1 MEYAVIYY
9 SESGN
14 TEMLAKEIYTALGP
28 GDKVLINM
36 RDGKEIPRAEVYF
49 VGFPIHQ
56 KNCSIKIV
64 DALEQIETGK
74 LVLFATCGLT
84 PTDGYRKKLE
94 DAVSLWLPEGADY
107 MGMFLCQGRTTEEQK
122 DVFYRTNSEYQE
134 KLENMFWEG
143 DSHPNTEDMKDMAR
157 YMKRILQRP

>member
-14 TEMLAKEIYTALGP
+14 TEMLAEQIYEVIDSSHKILIDL
-28 GDKVLINM
+28 DKTQQ
-36 RDGKEIPRAEVYF
+36 IPSANVYF

-56 KNCSIKIV
+56 KNCSLKVV

-84 PTDGYRKKLE
+84 PTGAYRQKLE
-94 DAVSLWLPEGADY
+94 EALSLWISEETDY
-107 MGMFLCQGRTTEEQK
+107 LGMFLCQGKTREEQK
-122 DVFYRTNSEYQE
+122 ENFYRMNPEYRE
-134 KLENMFWEG
+134 KMEDMLQQG
-143 DSHPNTEDMKDMAR
+143 DSHPNRDDIEDVIH
-157 YMKRILQRP
+157 YVKRFL

>member
-14 TEMLAKEIYTALGP
+14 TKMLAQQIYETINSD
-28 GDKVLINM
+28 DKTIIDLN
-36 RDGKEIPRAEVYF
+36 KSQQIPKAKLYF

-56 KNCSIKIV
+56 KNCSLKIV

-84 PTDGYRKKLE
+84 PTDAYRQKLE
-94 DAVSLWLPEGADY
+94 KALSLWLPDEVDY
-107 MGMFLCQGRTTEEQK
+107 LGMFLCQGKTKEAQK
-122 DVFYRTNSEYQE
+122 EYWYNNNSEYRE
-134 KLENMFWEG
+134 KIEIMLQEG
-143 DSHPNTEDMKDMAR
+143 DSHPNTDDIENVIHYVK
-157 YMKRILQRP
+157 KIL